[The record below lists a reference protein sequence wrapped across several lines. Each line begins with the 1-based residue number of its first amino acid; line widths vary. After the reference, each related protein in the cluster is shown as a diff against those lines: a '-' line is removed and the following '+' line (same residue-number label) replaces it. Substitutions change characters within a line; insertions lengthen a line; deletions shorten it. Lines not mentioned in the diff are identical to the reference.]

1 MAYKKQMKD
10 VGAWAFLIGV
20 FGALIVGALVGLG
33 LFEIGGL
40 VSVVLVLAG
49 IIIGLVRV
57 SKDKAV
63 PIMVIA
69 LVLGLGGAMFTLL
82 PVIGEVV
89 NSMLSALAMV
99 MIPAGITVAVKLLL
113 DMR

>member
-1 MAYKKQMKD
+1 MTYKKQIKD
-10 VGAWAFLIGV
+10 VGALAFLIGV
-20 FGALIVGALVGLG
+20 FGALLVGALVGLG
-33 LFEIGGL
+33 LFEMGGL
-40 VSVVLVLAG
+40 VSIVLVLAG
-49 IIIGLVRV
+49 VVIGLVRV
-57 SKDKAV
+57 SKEKAV
-63 PIMVIA
+63 PIMIIA

-82 PVIGEVV
+82 PLVGEVV